1 MPYGDNITDGPGYR
15 LWNLVSELKRRYEV
29 VILSVHES
37 VYGELRK
44 EKEIVEDKVL
54 IKAIP
59 YTPTFVAKSI
69 REEEPDCLLFTPWSS
84 LVFASAVRQ
93 YTATVV
99 DYVGSSLMENLL
111 YPRSNRSML
120 TSLKLKSFRYGD
132 FMMCTNERQRYYLLG
147 LYFASMRAWKCKRS
161 PEDPI
166 IHVVPMTYP
175 SEPPLI
181 SDVAARKNDE
191 FTILLMGALLPWYDY
206 ETLFKALHLLN
217 KKTQAFRLVI
227 MGGNAKTL
235 KFDGTTY
242 VKKLAHDY
250 GLEDRTTITGL
261 FAFRG
266 RASFYSQADIGLV
279 LGMRTLEDELSTR
292 TRILDYLWGR
302 LPIVTS
308 GNDTLSDLAVSR
320 RCGLHFNPGDYENLF
335 QIFHELAKERRLLTE
350 YRKNIESVLQKDLNP
365 SKCLEPLASF
375 LENPKID
382 TCRQTPF
389 SLTTSLALYLN
400 YLSGNRLIS
409 RINRTN

>member
-1 MPYGDNITDGPGYR
+1 
-15 LWNLVSELKRRYEV
+15 
-29 VILSVHES
+29 
-37 VYGELRK
+37 
-44 EKEIVEDKVL
+44 
-54 IKAIP
+54 
-59 YTPTFVAKSI
+59 
-69 REEEPDCLLFTPWSS
+69 
-84 LVFASAVRQ
+84 
-93 YTATVV
+93 
-99 DYVGSSLMENLL
+99 
-111 YPRSNRSML
+111 
-120 TSLKLKSFRYGD
+120 
-132 FMMCTNERQRYYLLG
+132 MCTNERQRYYLLG